1 MIKRT
6 ALYVGGTLLLAIAGG
21 AGFNLLP
28 VAGGLSWNIGR
39 SDYATIH
46 LILEMVAISISVMV
60 VAIAWY
66 GLARRRIRSANSLV
80 ACFAAVC
87 VADLWHTVFYEGMPA
102 LFVEASANRAIYFWF
117 VGRLFETLALLLLA
131 LGTRLRGH
139 PLLWL
144 LIGLAARIALLL
156 MPVVHCPYPG

>member
-66 GLARRRIRSANSLV
+66 GLAG
-80 ACFAAVC
+80 C
-87 VADLWHTVFYEGMPA
+87 VA
-102 LFVEASANRAIYFWF
+102 
-117 VGRLFETLALLLLA
+117 
-131 LGTRLRGH
+131 TRCCG
-139 PLLWL
+139 
-144 LIGLAARIALLL
+144 
-156 MPVVHCPYPG
+156 C